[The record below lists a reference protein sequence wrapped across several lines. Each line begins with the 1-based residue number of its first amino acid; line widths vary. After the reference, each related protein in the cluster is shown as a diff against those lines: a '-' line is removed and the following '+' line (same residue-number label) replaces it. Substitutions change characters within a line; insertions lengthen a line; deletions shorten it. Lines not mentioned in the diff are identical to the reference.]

1 MKNGNMGRSDQQT
14 TGEGEKLDLHIP
26 QPSGETYPDQ
36 SGSASN
42 SELYDVS
49 VSHSQ
54 RNTPKNKNHPKG
66 IPMARSGKKEKWVLL
81 AWEKV

>member
-1 MKNGNMGRSDQQT
+1 MKNGNMERSGQQAI
-14 TGEGEKLDLHIP
+14 GEGEKLDLQIP

-42 SELYDVS
+42 SDLYDVS

-54 RNTPKNKNHPKG
+54 RNTPKNKIHPKG
-66 IPMARSGKKEKWVLL
+66 LPMERIRKK
-81 AWEKV
+81 